1 MFHSFLCL
9 SNIPQFVKYRIFF
22 ICSSVDGH
30 LGCYHVLDVVNSDA
44 MNIGVHV
51 SFPTSVSSV
60 YKSAFILDMLSFAF
74 SSALS
79 DGHPPILSVANGNP
93 SSASVKKKKKKD

>member
-1 MFHSFLCL
+1 M
-9 SNIPQFVKYRIFF
+9 
-22 ICSSVDGH
+22 
-30 LGCYHVLDVVNSDA
+30 NSDA

-74 SSALS
+74 SSALY
-79 DGHPPILSVANGNP
+79 DGHPSVLSVANGNS
-93 SSASVKKKKKKD
+93 SSASVKKKKKMVKKV

>member
-1 MFHSFLCL
+1 M
-9 SNIPQFVKYRIFF
+9 
-22 ICSSVDGH
+22 
-30 LGCYHVLDVVNSDA
+30 NSDA

-51 SFPTSVSSV
+51 SFLTSVSSV

-74 SSALS
+74 SSALY

-93 SSASVKKKKKKD
+93 SSASVKKKKKRLKKCNHFQLIAESSLLKAYRL

>member
-1 MFHSFLCL
+1 M
-9 SNIPQFVKYRIFF
+9 
-22 ICSSVDGH
+22 
-30 LGCYHVLDVVNSDA
+30 NSDA

-51 SFPTSVSSV
+51 SFLTSVSSV

-74 SSALS
+74 SSALY

-93 SSASVKKKKKKD
+93 SSASVKKKKKRLKNCNHFQLIAESSLLKAYRL